1 MDIEKLLNE
10 LSKLLSDISDTTGQR
25 RTVVN
30 SSRSR
35 IMGFDISS
43 NISIKIGL
51 AEELKNTPPEQI
63 PQLTDVEPLID
74 VFDSEDGLKIV
85 VLLPGIKKEDVN
97 VTVIDGKLVIEIRKE
112 LQIYHKEIPCDIRV
126 DEIAVKTTTSNNSV
140 IEMFLAKKKVN
151 VGE

>member
-10 LSKLLSDISDTTGQR
+10 LSKLLSDISDTRGQR

-51 AEELKNTPPEQI
+51 AEELKNTPAEQYQ
-63 PQLTDVEPLID
+63 QLTDVEPLID

-97 VTVIDGKLVIEIRKE
+97 VTVIDGKLVIEIRKGF
-112 LQIYHKEIPCDIRV
+112 QVYRKEIPCNIRE
-126 DEIAVKTTTSNNSV
+126 DEIAVKTISNNSV
-140 IEMFLAKKKVN
+140 IEMFLARKKVN

>member
-10 LSKLLSDISDTTGQR
+10 LSKLLSDISDTRGR
-25 RTVVN
+25 RRVVN
-30 SSRSR
+30 SSKSR

-43 NISIKIGL
+43 NISIRIGIS
-51 AEELKNTPPEQI
+51 EELKNTPAEQY
-63 PQLTDVEPLID
+63 PQIADVEPLID
-74 VFDSEDGLKIV
+74 VIDNEDGLKIV

-97 VTVIDGKLVIEIRKE
+97 VTVLDGKLVIEIRKA
-112 LQIYHKEIPCDIRV
+112 LQIYRKEITCNIRA

>member
-10 LSKLLSDISDTTGQR
+10 LSKLLSDISDTRGRR

-51 AEELKNTPPEQI
+51 AEELKNTPAEQY

-97 VTVIDGKLVIEIRKE
+97 VTVIDGKLVIEIRKGF
-112 LQIYHKEIPCDIRV
+112 QVYRKEIPCNIRE
-126 DEIAVKTTTSNNSV
+126 DEIAVKTISNNSV
-140 IEMFLAKKKVN
+140 IEMFLARKKVN